1 MPFSYNLSVIVP
13 TFNGKSNLKRLLES
27 LESQKFKDFEVVIVI
42 DGSVDK
48 TIGLKKLQWGMDIT
62 WIEQENKGR
71 AGARNEGAK
80 NSNAELLLFIDDDM
94 VMTTN
99 STEKHWTHHQEF
111 TDTILVGNQIKRVVK
126 SSSDFEHF
134 KSYLEYKWFKKFP
147 LKGKLPTNQAFI
159 TAANFSISRELFE
172 KMSGFDERLFDQED
186 FDLALRASKEDIP
199 IFIDKTI
206 YGWHMDNV
214 DIRSYIKRQ
223 LEYKIATK
231 NVLVLKPQYIEN
243 YKNRIPKLTFWK
255 VVVYWLFA
263 NRSFLKFTEAK
274 LYRLFPRRFRYKFYE
289 LSIWGYINY
298 FSNKINW

>member
-94 VMTTN
+94 VMKAN

-111 TDTILVGNQIKRVVK
+111 TDTILVGNAIKRVDN
-126 SSSDFEHF
+126 SSSDFERF
-134 KSYLEYKWFKKFP
+134 KLYLENKWFEKFP
-147 LKGKLPTNQAFI
+147 LKGKLLPNQAFI

-186 FDLALRASKEDIP
+186 FDLALRASNMDIP

-255 VVVYWLFA
+255 AVVYWLFA